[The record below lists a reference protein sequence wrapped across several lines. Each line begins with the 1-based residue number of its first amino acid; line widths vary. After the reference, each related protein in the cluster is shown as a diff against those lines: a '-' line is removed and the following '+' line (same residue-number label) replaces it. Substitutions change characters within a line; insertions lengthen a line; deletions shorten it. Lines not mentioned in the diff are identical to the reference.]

1 MDMHSLPP
9 AIEIHPSQPLRLRV
23 DAGRHITNVSGT
35 SWVTIDG
42 EPDDIILE
50 AGDSHVFARPGRVLV
65 QAMGGDAQLV
75 TEAGVERD
83 RGDTLAAAWHGLV
96 DSLRDTLRRAAGD
109 SGRLA

>member
-1 MDMHSLPP
+1 MDMHSFPP
-9 AIEIHPSQPLRLRV
+9 AIEIHPRKPLRLRV

-65 QAMGGDAQLV
+65 QALGGEVRLV
-75 TEAGVERD
+75 AEEGVEPD
-83 RGDTLAAAWHGLV
+83 RGSPLAATLHDFWDG
-96 DSLRDTLRRAAGD
+96 LRRAAGV
-109 SGRLA
+109 AA